1 MRELTYNEMSEVS
14 GGFGLLSIPA
24 AIGLLVSIPTIVIG
38 AITGPFTL
46 GAGFAVMA
54 AGIVG
59 TSLAGAAMIVSICTP
74 IL

>member
-1 MRELTYNEMSEVS
+1 MRELTYNEMSDVS

-24 AIGLLVSIPTIVIG
+24 AVGLLVSIPTIVFG
-38 AITGPFTL
+38 AITGPYTL
-46 GAGFAVMA
+46 ETGFAVMA

-59 TSLAGAAMIVSICTP
+59 TSLAGAAMIVSILTP

>member
-1 MRELTYNEMSEVS
+1 
-14 GGFGLLSIPA
+14 

>member
-1 MRELTYNEMSEVS
+1 MRELTYNEMSDVS

-24 AIGLLVSIPTIVIG
+24 AVGLLVSIPTIVFG

-74 IL
+74 VL

>member
-1 MRELTYNEMSEVS
+1 MRELTYNEMSDVS

-46 GAGFAVMA
+46 GQA
-54 AGIVG
+54 
-59 TSLAGAAMIVSICTP
+59 SQ
-74 IL
+74 